1 MHNEVLKE
9 HARNIRKMIIEM
21 IHAANSGHPGG
32 ALSAADVMTYLYF
45 EKMDITKENVD
56 SRERDRFILSKG
68 HASAALYATLKEK
81 GLLDEDIHSFRK
93 IDSKLQG
100 HPSMQYLAGVD
111 MTTGSLGQGSS
122 VAVGMALAD
131 KLDQNGHHV
140 YCLLGDGESE
150 EGLVWEAMM
159 AAHHYGLSD
168 LTYIL
173 DFNHLQIDGRIEDVI
188 DPTPF
193 KEKFEAFGLA
203 TFECDGHDFDSIRE
217 AFKKASE
224 VSDRPQVIIAH
235 TIKGKG
241 VSFME
246 DQASWH
252 GSAPNDEEYMK
263 AIEELD
269 REDA

>member
-68 HASAALYATLKEK
+68 HASAALYAALKEK

-111 MTTGSLGQGSS
+111 MTTGSLGQGASA
-122 VAVGMALAD
+122 AVGMALAD

-150 EGLVWEAMM
+150 EGPV
-159 AAHHYGLSD
+159 
-168 LTYIL
+168 
-173 DFNHLQIDGRIEDVI
+173 
-188 DPTPF
+188 
-193 KEKFEAFGLA
+193 
-203 TFECDGHDFDSIRE
+203 
-217 AFKKASE
+217 
-224 VSDRPQVIIAH
+224 
-235 TIKGKG
+235 
-241 VSFME
+241 
-246 DQASWH
+246 
-252 GSAPNDEEYMK
+252 
-263 AIEELD
+263 
-269 REDA
+269 

>member
-1 MHNEVLKE
+1 
-9 HARNIRKMIIEM
+9 
-21 IHAANSGHPGG
+21 
-32 ALSAADVMTYLYF
+32 
-45 EKMDITKENVD
+45 
-56 SRERDRFILSKG
+56 
-68 HASAALYATLKEK
+68 
-81 GLLDEDIHSFRK
+81 
-93 IDSKLQG
+93 
-100 HPSMQYLAGVD
+100 MQYLAGVD
-111 MTTGSLGQGSS
+111 MTTGSLGQGASA
-122 VAVGMALAD
+122 AVGMALAD